1 MESVVEVVLAMVNE
15 PPADRAKVPL
25 PASSILQA
33 VMILKL
39 AMRQA
44 PAQSCSRRSMSAA
57 TRMLGRMLLRHRH
70 RCLRQQQQQE
80 QQRDQHDQQHQCQT
94 NTCKQQT
101 APLLVRSH

>member
-1 MESVVEVVLAMVNE
+1 METVVEMVLAMVDE
-15 PPADRAKVPL
+15 PPAEGAQVPF
-25 PASSILQA
+25 PASSMLQA

-57 TRMLGRMLLRHRH
+57 TRMLGRMLLRRRR
-70 RCLRQQQQQE
+70 RCLRHQQQDH
-80 QQRDQHDQQHQCQT
+80 QRYQRDQQHQCQT
-94 NTCKQQT
+94 NTYTQQT